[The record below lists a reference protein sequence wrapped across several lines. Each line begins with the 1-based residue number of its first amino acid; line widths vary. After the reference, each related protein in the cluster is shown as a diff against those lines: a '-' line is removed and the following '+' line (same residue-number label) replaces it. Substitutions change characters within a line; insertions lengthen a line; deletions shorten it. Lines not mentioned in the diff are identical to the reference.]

1 MVVAVGMG
9 TSVII
14 ATTEDGGFMAVCV
27 VTVTSATGLSS
38 VEQDDEMMFQI
49 YDINGMK
56 RKQPQK
62 GINIIRNSDGTTRKV
77 LVK

>member
-1 MVVAVGMG
+1 
-9 TSVII
+9 
-14 ATTEDGGFMAVCV
+14 MAVCV

-38 VEQDDEMMFQI
+38 VEKDDGMMFQI

-62 GINIIRNSDGTTRKV
+62 GINIIRYSDGTTRKV
-77 LVK
+77 LIK

>member
-9 TSVII
+9 TSVVI
-14 ATTEDGGFMAVCV
+14 ATTEDGGFMAVCII
-27 VTVTSATGLSS
+27 TVTSATGISS
-38 VEQDDEMMFQI
+38 IEQNDGMMFQI

-62 GINIIRNSDGTTRKV
+62 GINIIRYSDGSSKKV
-77 LVK
+77 LIK